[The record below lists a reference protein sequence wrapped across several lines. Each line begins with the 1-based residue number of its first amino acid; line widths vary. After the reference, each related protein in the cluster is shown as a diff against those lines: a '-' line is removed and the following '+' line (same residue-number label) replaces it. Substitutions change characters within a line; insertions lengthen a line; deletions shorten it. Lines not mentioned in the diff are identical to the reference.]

1 MNPYSHSGRKAVVA
15 GLVAA
20 ILGLSA
26 GCGGPRAVDPDIKP
40 NRASAKPVEP
50 GPSLSPED
58 QQSVDAA
65 WANFLKL
72 NGIYIKAAQTGKYD
86 WAPDITARPM
96 YAYSGGRYMS
106 ALERDLD
113 VLAEQGYVRT
123 GQPSVAL
130 RRVVS
135 VSETSIV
142 VEACVDDAGTDTV
155 DKKTGKSVAAPKQN
169 QRYPVTMR
177 AGLYPDGAW
186 RWVESQA
193 DRGASC

>member
-1 MNPYSHSGRKAVVA
+1 MVLATVVA
-15 GLVAA
+15 ATLTM
-20 ILGLSA
+20 SA

-40 NRASAKPVEP
+40 NRASAQPVAP
-50 GPSLSPED
+50 GPSLEPED
-58 QQSVDAA
+58 QQNVDAA
-65 WANFLKL
+65 WANFQKL
-72 NGIYIKAAQTGKYD
+72 NVIYVKAAQTGRYD

-96 YAYSGGRYMS
+96 YAYSGGRYMA
-106 ALERDLD
+106 ALERDLG
-113 VLAEQGYVRT
+113 VLGEQGYVRT
-123 GQPSVAL
+123 GEPTVAL

-135 VSETSIV
+135 VSGTSITIEV
-142 VEACVDDAGTDTV
+142 CVDDAGTDTV
-155 DKKTGKSVAAPKQN
+155 DKKTGKSVSAPKQN